1 MAKTLKDIVQ
11 NSNDLYFIKVEK
23 PSGNNRHNTN
33 SWKYTMVDTRWT
45 DESFKNYKFKT
56 VHLRR
61 GNSFFLAYKS
71 NESNAYFVDTKRAMY
86 RNSVNKYV
94 YNLVDYS
101 VKTNDISITKD
112 EPSFRVTQR
121 EMKDNKIDNF
131 LDLCYYYKNYTA
143 IGTGYTRDIRNLVV
157 MDIDVDCTKSDNAER
172 VNSLLYLFAKHDSL
186 PDFYIFNK
194 RSNHIQLQW
203 LIKDLQYKEI
213 NQEVI
218 SNIINELNTD
228 KEKNKEVD
236 YRKTDFTN
244 ISPLGIKYRQYTL
257 ALCDIDDKRKFGD
270 KNYTFWKAKN
280 PMAALTQNYDL
291 ELLMPY
297 MEDGEVTFRT
307 GEEMNM
313 FFATK
318 EARKEYY
325 DKCPTLME
333 WYDKLS
339 DVLDPLLVKLTEKK
353 VMKID
358 DAEDVTDITKEKKP
372 ERKMKKVED
381 SYGKSR
387 NTFVINCTRG
397 TTWEIAKKY
406 GYRKKEDID
415 KLPHQVFNDFK
426 TEVFNTVRQKFKD
439 EDEKYGG
446 VWPDTT
452 NKSFFLMSE
461 FKKAFDS
468 AFPFAAQKIN
478 NFSYTDEDRKKSQES
493 RRAAM
498 ELKLTVVDKIRHR
511 NTKITRAELLKEV
524 NKNLQKIY
532 IKPISMG
539 SLKRFIAESNELSDD
554 DREVLY
560 ANLNEKKS
568 LINHKYNNM
577 NNQK

>member
-1 MAKTLKDIVQ
+1 MAKTLKEIVQ
-11 NSNDLYFIKVEK
+11 NSNDLYLVKVDK
-23 PSGNNRHNTN
+23 PSRNTHH
-33 SWKYTMVDTRWT
+33 SSGYKYTMVDPRWT
-45 DESFKNYKFKT
+45 DTSFKNYKFKT

-71 NESNAYFVDTKRAMY
+71 NESNAYFVDPRRAMY
-86 RNSVNKYV
+86 RSSVSKYV
-94 YNLVDYS
+94 NNLVDYA
-101 VKTNDISITKD
+101 VRTNDISTTKD

-121 EMKDNKIDNF
+121 EMQSKGINNF
-131 LDLCYYYKNYTA
+131 LDLCYFYKDYSA
-143 IGTGYTRDIRNLVV
+143 IGTGYTRNIRNLVV
-157 MDIDVDCTKSDNAER
+157 MDIDVDCTKPDNVER
-172 VNSLLYLFAKHDSL
+172 INSLLYLFAKHDSL

-194 RSNHIQLQW
+194 RSNHVQLQW
-203 LIKDLQYKEI
+203 LIKDVLYKDV
-213 NQEVI
+213 NTEVI
-218 SNIINELNTD
+218 SEIITELNND
-228 KEKNKEVD
+228 KDKSKELD
-236 YRKTDFTN
+236 YRKTDFTT
-244 ISPLGIKYRQYTL
+244 ISPLGVKYRQYTL

-280 PMAALTQNYDL
+280 PMAALNQNYDL

-297 MEDGEVTFRT
+297 VSNGEVAFRT
-307 GEEMNM
+307 GEEMNL
-313 FFATK
+313 FFGTRQS
-318 EARKEYY
+318 RKEYY
-325 DKCPTLME
+325 DKCPTLTE
-333 WYDKLS
+333 WYTKISDILDPIIEAKLS
-339 DVLDPLLVKLTEKK
+339 EKK
-353 VMKID
+353 MMKLN
-358 DAEDVTDITKEKKP
+358 DADDVTDIVKEKKV
-372 ERKMKKVED
+372 ERKMKKDDD

-468 AFPFAAQKIN
+468 AFPFATQKIN

-560 ANLNEKKS
+560 ANLSERKSYISSKK
-568 LINHKYNNM
+568 L
-577 NNQK
+577 

>member
-1 MAKTLKDIVQ
+1 MAKTLKEIVQ
-11 NSNDLYFIKVEK
+11 NSNDLYLVKVDK
-23 PSGNNRHNTN
+23 PSRNTHH
-33 SWKYTMVDTRWT
+33 SSGYKYTMVDPRWT
-45 DESFKNYKFKT
+45 DTSFKNYKFKT

-71 NESNAYFVDTKRAMY
+71 NESNAYFVDPRRAMY
-86 RNSVNKYV
+86 RSSVSKYV
-94 YNLVDYS
+94 NNLVDYA
-101 VKTNDISITKD
+101 VRTNDISTTKD

-121 EMKDNKIDNF
+121 EMQSKGINNF
-131 LDLCYYYKNYTA
+131 LDLCYFYKDYSA
-143 IGTGYTRDIRNLVV
+143 IGTGYTRNIRNLVV
-157 MDIDVDCTKSDNAER
+157 MDIDVDCTKPDNVER
-172 VNSLLYLFAKHDSL
+172 INSLLYLFAKHDSL

-194 RSNHIQLQW
+194 RSNHVQLQW
-203 LIKDLQYKEI
+203 LIKDVLYKDV
-213 NQEVI
+213 NTEVI
-218 SNIINELNTD
+218 SEIITELNND
-228 KEKNKEVD
+228 KDKSKELD
-236 YRKTDFTN
+236 YRKTDFTT
-244 ISPLGIKYRQYTL
+244 ISPLGVKYRQYTL

-280 PMAALTQNYDL
+280 PMAALNQNYDL

-297 MEDGEVTFRT
+297 VSNGEVAFRT
-307 GEEMNM
+307 GEEMNL
-313 FFATK
+313 FFGTRQS
-318 EARKEYY
+318 RKEYY
-325 DKCPTLME
+325 DKCPTLTE
-333 WYDKLS
+333 WYTKISDILDPIIEAKLS
-339 DVLDPLLVKLTEKK
+339 EKK
-353 VMKID
+353 MMKLN
-358 DAEDVTDITKEKKP
+358 DADDVTDIVKEKKV
-372 ERKMKKVED
+372 ERKMKKDDD

-468 AFPFAAQKIN
+468 AFPFATQKIN

-524 NKNLQKIY
+524 NKNLQKLY

-554 DREVLY
+554 NREVLY
-560 ANLNEKKS
+560 ANLNERKILLNTKRE
-568 LINHKYNNM
+568 M
-577 NNQK
+577 N

>member
-1 MAKTLKDIVQ
+1 MSKTLKDIVQ

-33 SWKYTMVDTRWT
+33 SWKYTMVDTRWK

-61 GNSFFLAYKS
+61 GSSFFLAYKT
-71 NESNAYFVDTKRAMY
+71 NESNAYFVDPKRAMY
-86 RNSVNKYV
+86 RNSVSKYV

-121 EMKDNKIDNF
+121 EMKKNGIDNF

-157 MDIDVDCTKSDNAER
+157 MDIDVDCTKPDNVER

-218 SNIINELNTD
+218 SNIINELNND

-244 ISPLGIKYRQYTL
+244 ISPLGVKYRQYTL

-297 MEDGEVTFRT
+297 VEDGEVTFRT
-307 GEEMNM
+307 GEEMNI

-325 DKCPTLME
+325 DKCPTLTE

-372 ERKMKKVED
+372 ERKMKKVEG
-381 SYGKSR
+381 SYGRSR
-387 NTFVINCTRG
+387 NTFVIVCTRY
-397 TTWEIAKKY
+397 TTWDVAKKH
-406 GYRKKEDID
+406 GYRHKEDFD
-415 KLPHQVFNDFK
+415 RLSHQAFNDFK
-426 TEVFNTVRQKFKD
+426 KEVFDLVYQKFKD

-452 NKSFFLMSE
+452 NKSVFLISE
-461 FKKAFDS
+461 FKKAFNS
-468 AFPFAAQKIN
+468 SFLFAIQN
-478 NFSYTDEDRKKSQES
+478 VDVFSYSDDDRRKSLES
-493 RRAAM
+493 RKFKK
-498 ELKLTVVDKIRHR
+498 ELKLITVDRIKRS
-511 NTKITRAELLKEV
+511 NTKINRDELLKEV
-524 NKNLQKIY
+524 NREL
-532 IKPISMG
+532 IKLHVKTISKG
-539 SLKRFIAESNELSDD
+539 SLKRFIAESNNLTDEERINLQTS
-554 DREVLY
+554 
-560 ANLNEKKS
+560 LNERKILLNTKRR
-568 LINHKYNNM
+568 
-577 NNQK
+577 

>member
-1 MAKTLKDIVQ
+1 MAKTLKEIVQ
-11 NSNDLYFIKVEK
+11 NSNDLYLVKVDK
-23 PSGNNRHNTN
+23 PSGNTHH
-33 SWKYTMVDTRWT
+33 SSGYKYTMVDPRWT
-45 DESFKNYKFKT
+45 DTSFKNYKFKT

-71 NESNAYFVDTKRAMY
+71 NESNAYFVDPRRAMY
-86 RNSVNKYV
+86 RSSVSKYV
-94 YNLVDYS
+94 NNLVDYA
-101 VKTNDISITKD
+101 VRTNDISTTKD

-121 EMKDNKIDNF
+121 EMQSKGINNF
-131 LDLCYYYKNYTA
+131 LDLCYFYKDYSA
-143 IGTGYTRDIRNLVV
+143 IGTGYTRNIRNLVV
-157 MDIDVDCTKSDNAER
+157 MDIDVDCTKPDNVDR
-172 VNSLLYLFAKHDSL
+172 INSLLYLFAKHNSL

-194 RSNHIQLQW
+194 RSNHVQLQW
-203 LIKDLQYKEI
+203 LIKDVLYKDV
-213 NQEVI
+213 NTEVI
-218 SNIINELNTD
+218 SEIITELNND
-228 KEKNKEVD
+228 KDKSKELD
-236 YRKTDFTN
+236 YRKTDFTT
-244 ISPLGIKYRQYTL
+244 ISPLGVKYRQYTL

-280 PMAALTQNYDL
+280 PMAALNQNYDL

-297 MEDGEVTFRT
+297 VSNGEVAFRT
-307 GEEMNM
+307 GEEMNL
-313 FFATK
+313 FFGTRQS
-318 EARKEYY
+318 RKEYY
-325 DKCPTLME
+325 DKCPTLTE
-333 WYDKLS
+333 WYTKISDILDPIIEAKLS
-339 DVLDPLLVKLTEKK
+339 EKK
-353 VMKID
+353 MMKLN
-358 DAEDVTDITKEKKP
+358 DADDVTDIVKEKKV
-372 ERKMKKVED
+372 ERKMKKDDD

-426 TEVFNTVRQKFKD
+426 TEVFNTVRQKFKN

-446 VWPDTT
+446 IWPDTT

-468 AFPFAAQKIN
+468 AFPFATQKIN

-524 NKNLQKIY
+524 NKNLQKLY

-560 ANLNEKKS
+560 ANLSERKSYISSKK
-568 LINHKYNNM
+568 L
-577 NNQK
+577 